1 MKDCLLSAFWAYLG
15 FDFAQVILRTSYAAE
30 KEPYFAMSLMKQ
42 TLVAWVAAY
51 KLFFT
56 ISLLYAIGSGLA
68 VLVGAYQPV
77 DWPPIFGSFNNA
89 WSVRKMWGSCW
100 HQLMRWPCAEAGKI
114 VKSLRRFR
122 TGSFASRYSQI
133 WIGFAVSAMIHHA
146 GAVVKHARRQRSMA
160 SRLFL
165 YSANRNYDRRRGHGN
180 HQALRYSNDR

>member
-1 MKDCLLSAFWAYLG
+1 
-15 FDFAQVILRTSYAAE
+15 
-30 KEPYFAMSLMKQ
+30 MKQ

-68 VLVGAYQPV
+68 VLVGAHQPV
-77 DWPPIFGSFNNA
+77 DWHPIFGSFNNA

-114 VKSLRRFR
+114 VKSLCRFR

-146 GAVVKHARRQRSMA
+146 GAVVSMLEDNGRWQAVYFCIQPIGIMIEDGVMGIARRYGIQMTGRLPKLSMD
-160 SRLFL
+160 LKPTFK
-165 YSANRNYDRRRGHGN
+165 HG
-180 HQALRYSNDR
+180 QIFSGMPGC